1 MNKPQ
6 DVESFLHLGKPHEFF
21 PRSEDFLLVVVNL
34 ELGLVLLV
42 DHLEGPILHVIRDA
56 GVGEIMADDPLSVEH
71 GVGGIAGHLNLSE
84 DPKEPLG
91 GKHGVD
97 LLQRELLLLALV
109 LHPKI
114 QLVVVLKQ

>member
-1 MNKPQ
+1 M
-6 DVESFLHLGKPHEFF
+6 SFGT
-21 PRSEDFLLVVVNL
+21 LVSVKSW
-34 ELGLVLLV
+34 
-42 DHLEGPILHVIRDA
+42 P
-56 GVGEIMADDPLSVEH
+56 MTLSVEH